1 MVVSKQVLLRYL
13 SEKLHTVGDSL
24 LSGEVAQ
31 RVLQGPRSY
40 DPELGF
46 ELFHRADKKLHP
58 FVGDQPSHKEHLLW
72 PIAKLIY
79 FSCTGL
85 VQLEARYRNAKWND
99 ATFLPIVG
107 NKLRDFDVPRRGH
120 NYAIRTAVEGMK
132 KSTIDTTHRPR
143 QRPHHVAV
151 EVSHDWHVVGSE
163 QSGQFSQGIG
173 QVNVHQI
180 GGPPVFY
187 HGGYVY
193 VSLFLTGEHRGY
205 DLTKGAADGVHVLRP
220 FGVHGTWGNI
230 SWGGIGA
237 WELAVR
243 WGYLNLDDPAAPPA
257 ANGTRPGGI
266 VEGFTIGLNWYLNDH
281 SRFMLNFSPATLVN
295 PNVGTSTAQ
304 FYGIRFAAF
313 W

>member
-1 MVVSKQVLLRYL
+1 MPPNQIISFSAQRGILG
-13 SEKLHTVGDSL
+13 EGDSPLDPL
-24 LSGEVAQ
+24 LTSPVIPADRDQRFGVEFASVFGRWSLQSEWVA
-31 RVLQGPRSY
+31 
-40 DPELGF
+40 
-46 ELFHRADKKLHP
+46 
-58 FVGDQPSHKEHLLW
+58 
-72 PIAKLIY
+72 
-79 FSCTGL
+79 
-85 VQLEARYRNAKWND
+85 
-99 ATFLPIVG
+99 
-107 NKLRDFDVPRRGH
+107 
-120 NYAIRTAVEGMK
+120 
-132 KSTIDTTHRPR
+132 
-143 QRPHHVAV
+143 
-151 EVSHDWHVVGSE
+151 
-163 QSGQFSQGIG
+163 
-173 QVNVHQI
+173 VNVHQI

-193 VSLFLTGEHRGY
+193 ASLFLTGEHRGY
-205 DLTKGAADGVHVLRP
+205 DLTKGAPDGVKVLRP